1 MSDDLVSIIIP
12 VYNSEQFLEKSIQS
26 VLNQTHTNLD
36 IIAIDD
42 GSTDHSLE
50 ILKQYSDRITVIS
63 QKNHG
68 LGFSL
73 NVGTSK
79 IRGQWF
85 KWFSPDDV
93 LYPEAISLSL
103 KIIKN
108 QTQNSIV
115 YSNWDV
121 IDEHDKKLRTFTESN
136 FNDLSTFEF
145 NTRLLDGQQIN
156 VNTALIPSNLVSN
169 GCCFRNLVNP
179 ASIDYDFFLRAGILF
194 SAKFYL
200 IQKPLMAYRINKCQL
215 SHKNIASTLSD
226 VENIKNEVLS
236 MIDDESKTQYLAALK
251 NYRKNKSLTRKI
263 MDLCLQLS
271 TKYLPKQI
279 ADTMLV
285 FYLNKLRRKR

>member
-1 MSDDLVSIIIP
+1 MSDDLVSVIIP
-12 VYNSEQFLEKSIQS
+12 VYNSEQFLEKCIQS
-26 VLNQTHTNLD
+26 VLNQTHTSLD
-36 IIAIDD
+36 IVAIDD
-42 GSTDHSLE
+42 GSTDNSLE
-50 ILKQYSDRITVIS
+50 ILNQYSDRITVIS

-73 NVGTSK
+73 NIGTRK

-103 KIIKN
+103 TIIKN
-108 QTQNSIV
+108 QDQNSIV
-115 YSNWDV
+115 YSNWDM
-121 IDEHDKKLRTFTESN
+121 IDDNDKKLRTFTESN

-156 VNTALIPSNLVSN
+156 VNTALIPSSLVSN
-169 GCCFRNLVNP
+169 GCYFRNLVNP
-179 ASIDYDFFLRAGILF
+179 AAIDYDFFLRAGLLF
-194 SAKFYL
+194 SVKFYL
-200 IQKPLMAYRINKCQL
+200 IQKPLMAYRINKWQL
-215 SHKNIASTLSD
+215 SHQNITSALSY

-236 MIDDESKTQYLAALK
+236 MLDEKSKTQYLVALK
-251 NYRKNKSLTRKI
+251 NYRKNKSLTRKT
-263 MDLCLQLS
+263 MDFGLQLS

-279 ADTMLV
+279 TDTMLV